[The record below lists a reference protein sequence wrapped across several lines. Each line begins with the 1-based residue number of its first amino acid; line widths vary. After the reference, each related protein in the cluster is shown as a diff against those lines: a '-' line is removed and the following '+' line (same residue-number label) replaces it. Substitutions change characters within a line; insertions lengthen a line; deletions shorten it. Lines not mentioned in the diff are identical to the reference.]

1 MEIKLLESEEELL
14 GILKLQEENY
24 VKNIP
29 SEQKESNGFVTVKH
43 DLPLLQKMNDAV
55 QQIIAIEEE
64 RVIAYALVMR
74 KELRDAIPVLVPMF
88 DMFNQIEYQGKK
100 LSEHSFYVM
109 GQICIAAS
117 HRGSGL
123 FQALYTKHKEVYSD
137 KFDLC
142 ITEVSSSN
150 LRSMKAHEKVGFQT
164 IHTFS
169 DKTDEW
175 NILVW
180 DWKDKSS

>member
-1 MEIKLLESEEELL
+1 MEIKLLESENELL
-14 GILKLQEENY
+14 GVLKLQEENY

-43 DLPLLQKMNDAV
+43 DLSLLKKMNHAAK
-55 QQIIAIEEE
+55 QIIAIEKGE
-64 RVIAYALVMR
+64 VIAYALVMQ

-88 DMFNQIEYQGKK
+88 DMLEQIEYQGKK

-109 GQICIAAS
+109 GQICIART

-123 FQALYTKHKEVYSD
+123 FGSLYNKHREVYSTD
-137 KFDLC
+137 FSLC

-169 DKTDEW
+169 DTTDEW